1 MGWHGEGWGSTWI
14 GIVCSHRHGHRYPH
28 APPPRPT
35 TTPHHTATQA
45 RAHLSS
51 LERLLEYLTLPQEPT
66 RLLAS
71 DPPAAR
77 WPQAGAISFVR
88 TLALSLAL
96 TLTLSLTLSL
106 TLTLT
111 LSLTKTLTVTL

>member
-71 DPPAAR
+71 DPLLRPSMLRIFAR
-77 WPQAGAISFVR
+77 EADERLWLRS
-88 TLALSLAL
+88 T
-96 TLTLSLTLSL
+96 
-106 TLTLT
+106 
-111 LSLTKTLTVTL
+111 